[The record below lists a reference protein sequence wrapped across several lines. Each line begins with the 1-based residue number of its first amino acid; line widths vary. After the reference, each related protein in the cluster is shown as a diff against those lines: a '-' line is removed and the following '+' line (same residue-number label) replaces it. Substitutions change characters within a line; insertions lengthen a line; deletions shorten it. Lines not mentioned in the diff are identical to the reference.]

1 MARRTFSR
9 IVGSPGRFFR
19 PGRVRLLVLGIRG
32 RGPREFR
39 LTPFR
44 GFVAVLAIAGA
55 LFSAAHYLWLLRAG
69 SEGGVELLLEERDSL
84 RELSRGYAR
93 DTERM
98 SERLQA
104 LEVQMRRL
112 AVLAGAEPV
121 APRMGGL
128 GGTLGS
134 PGYDYVAE
142 RIEDLSGRLATLDRQ
157 GAALEQVMREKSRLL
172 ASTPSV
178 WPVRGYVSS
187 GYGRRPDPFTG
198 EVEMHYGLDI
208 SADTGTPVRV
218 TADGIVTE
226 TGNSATYGRY
236 VVVSHGFD
244 RTTRYAH
251 LSRILVRRSQ
261 RIQRGTPVGEV
272 GSTGRTRSPHLHY
285 EVRVNNRARNPRDFI
300 LDYTP

>member
-1 MARRTFSR
+1 MAGLLTLGVLGGATHSAWLLAGGLRGD
-9 IVGSPGRFFR
+9 I
-19 PGRVRLLVLGIRG
+19 RLLV
-32 RGPREFR
+32 
-39 LTPFR
+39 
-44 GFVAVLAIAGA
+44 
-55 LFSAAHYLWLLRAG
+55 
-69 SEGGVELLLEERDSL
+69 EERDSL

-98 SERLQA
+98 ADRLQT

-128 GGTLGS
+128 GGTLGA

-157 GAALEQVMREKSRLL
+157 GAALEQVMMEKSLL
-172 ASTPSV
+172 LSSTPSV

-187 GYGRRPDPFTG
+187 SYGRRPDPFTG
-198 EVEMHYGLDI
+198 EIEMHYGLDI
-208 SADTGTPVRV
+208 SADSGTPVRV
-218 TADGIVTE
+218 TADGVVIE
-226 TGNSATYGRY
+226 TGTSPTYGRY

-251 LSRILVRRSQ
+251 LSRVLVRRSQ
-261 RIQRGTPVGEV
+261 RLQRGAFVGEV

-285 EVRVNNRARNPRDFI
+285 EVWVNNRARDPRDFI

>member
-1 MARRTFSR
+1 MLGLA
-9 IVGSPGRFFR
+9 I
-19 PGRVRLLVLGIRG
+19 LGILG
-32 RGPREFR
+32 G
-39 LTPFR
+39 
-44 GFVAVLAIAGA
+44 G
-55 LFSAAHYLWLLRAG
+55 AHY
-69 SEGGVELLLEERDSL
+69 VLLLDSSLNDPDSDVRRLVEERDSL
-84 RELSRGYAR
+84 RDLSRGYAR

-98 SERLQA
+98 AHRLQT

-112 AVLAGAEPV
+112 AALAGAEPV

-134 PGYDYVAE
+134 PGFDYVSE

-157 GAALEQVMREKSRLL
+157 GAALEQVLIDKSRLL

-198 EVEMHYGLDI
+198 EIEMHYGLDI
-208 SADTGTPVRV
+208 SADAGTPVRV
-218 TADGIVTE
+218 TADGVVLS
-226 TGNSATYGRY
+226 TGDSPTYGRY

-251 LSRILVRRSQ
+251 LSRVVARSGQ
-261 RIQRGTPVGEV
+261 RLQRGEIVGEV

-285 EVRVNNRARNPRDFI
+285 EVWVNNRARNPRDFI

>member
-1 MARRTFSR
+1 MLFGGAGRSPREVRITPLRRL
-9 IVGSPGRFFR
+9 IAGLGV
-19 PGRVRLLVLGIRG
+19 LAVLG
-32 RGPREFR
+32 
-39 LTPFR
+39 
-44 GFVAVLAIAGA
+44 A
-55 LFSAAHYLWLLRAG
+55 AAHYGWLLRVGQSDDLHAL
-69 SEGGVELLLEERDSL
+69 VEERDAL

-98 SERLQA
+98 AGRLQT

-128 GGTLGS
+128 GGTLGA

-157 GAALEQVMREKSRLL
+157 GAALEQVMMEKSRLL

-198 EVEMHYGLDI
+198 EIEMHYGLDI
-208 SADTGTPVRV
+208 SAAAGTAVRV
-218 TADGIVTE
+218 TADGVVIE
-226 TGNSATYGRY
+226 TGNSPTYGRY

-251 LSRILVRRSQ
+251 LSRVLVRRSQ
-261 RIQRGTPVGEV
+261 RLQRGALVGEV

-285 EVRVNNRARNPRDFI
+285 EVWVNNRARDPRGFI